1 MPSHQKGD
9 KNKSASQIKNH
20 SRKPLLHCDIK
31 LILRQTVTICH
42 EFFGV
47 VAEVG
52 RGVTTCVVGDGVTS
66 ETAYLFCGRCDM
78 CKSGFCNTKNS

>member
-1 MPSHQKGD
+1 MPSHQKED
-9 KNKSASQIKNH
+9 KNKSASQIKIH

-78 CKSGFCNTKNS
+78 CKSGFYNTKNS

>member
-9 KNKSASQIKNH
+9 KNKSASQIKIH

-31 LILRQTVTICH
+31 LILRQTATVCH

-47 VAEVG
+47 VAKVG
-52 RGVTTCVVGDGVTS
+52 RWMITCAVGDRVTS
-66 ETAYLFCGRCDM
+66 EVAYLFCGRCDM
-78 CKSGFCNTKNS
+78 CKSGFYNTKNS